1 MTVDDVDIIAYDDDS
16 IESTTKS
23 TYYFLYQNQFDIP
36 TCKLSVEKD
45 DY

>member
-23 TYYFLYQNQFDIP
+23 KYYFLYQNPFDIL
-36 TCKLSVEKD
+36 TCKLSEENY